1 MAAFGLGTFPAML
14 MMGGVGGWLRHGF
27 RQAGVHT
34 VQVNFPASRGSVV
47 RFDWR
52 QHGVRIAGG
61 FIVVLGIITFARG
74 LLPMTAHLHG

>member
-1 MAAFGLGTFPAML
+1 
-14 MMGGVGGWLRHGF
+14 
-27 RQAGVHT
+27 
-34 VQVNFPASRGSVV
+34 VNFPTSRGTVV

-52 QHGVRIAGG
+52 QHSVRIAGG